1 MTGNGEGEIV
11 SFYILDQNGDEVSV
25 LEVEKSIVLDFSHI
39 LIAHFPMS
47 CLGLKWKMLEE

>member
-25 LEVEKSIVLDFSHI
+25 LEVKRSIVLDFSHI